1 MGEYERDTNAMSDH
15 EASVQIGN
23 TGYQIVSDDA
33 YLDSVGRVFEP
44 QMVKLFCSL
53 IQPRHVVV
61 DVGANIGLTTILFSQ
76 LAAKVI
82 SFEASPSTFR
92 YLQRNVRRSGSHNVT
107 LVNLGLGNK
116 NVRSEITF
124 APNNRAGGFVSDQTK
139 ASEGHITEMID
150 IRKMDDLFVEFDVAE
165 KLDFIKLDVE
175 GYEKFVIEGAHKL
188 ITCNRPVVV
197 LELNH
202 WCLNAFQ
209 RITVPDFFDFLRSQ
223 FPMVLA
229 VHEDCFLD
237 LHDESQSYTAMYR
250 HIVQGQYPNVVCA
263 FDSER
268 LSRFMTKFK
277 NG

>member
-1 MGEYERDTNAMSDH
+1 MSDH
-15 EASVQIGN
+15 EVSVQIGN
-23 TGYQIVSDDA
+23 TNHRIVSDDA
-33 YLDSVGRVFEP
+33 YLDAVGPVFEP
-44 QMVKLFCSL
+44 PMVKLFSSL
-53 IQPRHVVV
+53 ILPRHVVV

-92 YLQRNVRRSGSHNVT
+92 YLRRNVSQSGSHNVT

-139 ASEGHITEMID
+139 ASKGHITEIID
-150 IRKMDDLFVEFDVAE
+150 IRKLDDLFVEFDAAE

-188 ITCNRPVVV
+188 ITCNRPLIV

-209 RITVPDFFDFLRSQ
+209 RITVPDFFDFLRGR
-223 FPMVLA
+223 FPIVLA
-229 VHEDCFLD
+229 VHDNHFLD
-237 LHDESQSYTAMYR
+237 LHDSSQSYTAMYR

-263 FDSER
+263 FDSGQ
-268 LSRFMTKFK
+268 LSRFMTLFK